1 METKKFLD
9 QEGLSFLWEK
19 LSLQDYPNNDTLVA
33 IIDAID
39 KNKADKSE
47 IKQSDWNQSN
57 DSSIDYIKNKPQV
70 LTINDVISIPQG
82 GTGAINAESARN
94 NLGFSTETWTFT
106 LANGNS
112 ITKTV
117 VLI

>member
-39 KNKADKSE
+39 KNKADKKDDTPSF
-47 IKQSDWNQSN
+47 D
-57 DSSIDYIKNKPQV
+57 
-70 LTINDVISIPQG
+70 ISLFEQLMG
-82 GTGAINAESARN
+82 GD
-94 NLGFSTETWTFT
+94 
-106 LANGNS
+106 
-112 ITKTV
+112 
-117 VLI
+117 